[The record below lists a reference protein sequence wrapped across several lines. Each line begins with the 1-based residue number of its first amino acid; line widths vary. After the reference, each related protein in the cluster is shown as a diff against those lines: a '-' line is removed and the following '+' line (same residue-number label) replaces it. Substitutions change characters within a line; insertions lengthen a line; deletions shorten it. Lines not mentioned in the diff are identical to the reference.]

1 MRIDPGALGELLEQR
16 PVEAASDTVVDI
28 FDSGLMAQLGIAQAG
43 MQAPVTS
50 VAGGVGRPPTGWPGA
65 VAAQSTATTK
75 RSRKRKAD
83 AAATPHFALSASP
96 KPNSI
101 SGTPL
106 RIPYGN
112 KELALTLDAR
122 YRRGGWY
129 AHLEL
134 IFPHS
139 ESAVGCNPGV
149 CPPTALAYSD
159 LTRRPRSNAR
169 SPARHKYS
177 FRSCMALILK

>member
-1 MRIDPGALGELLEQR
+1 VSKVGPHRIKLSCASIQAP
-16 PVEAASDTVVDI
+16 AASFWNSARSRPRDAVVDI

-43 MQAPVTS
+43 H
-50 VAGGVGRPPTGWPGA
+50 AGAGHFGGWRGGKTPYRLAGA

-106 RIPYGN
+106 WIPYGN

-129 AHLEL
+129 APPGADL
-134 IFPHS
+134 
-139 ESAVGCNPGV
+139 SAFGERGWP
-149 CPPTALAYSD
+149 
-159 LTRRPRSNAR
+159 
-169 SPARHKYS
+169 
-177 FRSCMALILK
+177 